1 MYFLSWIKSRCFSKI
16 QDSVQFSNMYPFF
29 ITPHSLQLNGLTPT
43 TKDPP
48 HPTPKLPK
56 CMGWFILQFNY
67 SLLFFHRETVIPA
80 HCHVASTT
88 LQRETSSIQN
98 PTQWFGADHVPSF
111 DSQNVEVQH
120 KHIRSSKCGY
130 RLGLT
135 PLLFLS
141 AWQWAGPT
149 LGWSSNLS
157 LNEKGLEQS

>member
-1 MYFLSWIKSRCFSKI
+1 MYLSASSHHQPVYLHFLLIQTFLYILARVIFLKMYFSSWIKSRRFSKI
-16 QDSVQFSNMYPFF
+16 QDSVQFSNIYPSCF

-98 PTQWFGADHVPSF
+98 PTQ
-111 DSQNVEVQH
+111 
-120 KHIRSSKCGY
+120 
-130 RLGLT
+130 
-135 PLLFLS
+135 
-141 AWQWAGPT
+141 
-149 LGWSSNLS
+149 
-157 LNEKGLEQS
+157 